1 MEKIRKVELLSP
13 AGNEEG
19 FYGAVHAGADAVYL
33 AGSRFG
39 ARAYADNFTTESLV
53 ACIRYAH
60 LLGRKIYLTVNTLLK
75 EEELSQLYDYLA
87 PFYEAGLDA
96 VIVQDLGVL
105 RFVREHFPKL
115 KLHVSTQMTLCGSY
129 GAALLKRMGAARIVP
144 ARELGLRELAV
155 MKQRTDI
162 EIEAFIHGAMCYCY
176 SGQCL
181 FSSILGGRSGNRG
194 RCAQPCR
201 LPYSVSIGNR
211 KENECYPLSLKDM
224 CTIEHLPA
232 FIEAGIDSFKIEGR
246 MKKPEYA
253 AGVTAIYRRYIDLYG
268 RLKEDR
274 GPKEAAAAYHVDR
287 ADLEQLK
294 SLYIRSGI
302 QDGYYFRRNG
312 REMITLESPAYSG
325 SSERLLEEIR
335 GTHLQVRE
343 KLPVSVKAVF
353 RVGLPAEATYTWADR
368 SFRVAGAM
376 VEHAGKQ
383 PITSENIR
391 KQLGKLGD
399 SAFRIA
405 DMDIIVDEDSFY
417 PLKQINE
424 LRRAAI
430 AGLEEEILSAGGY
443 SACTPATSP
452 ESETISQGIC
462 SDEPEAVGQDIC
474 SDEPEAVGQDICSDE
489 PEAVSQGIC
498 SDEPEAV
505 SQDICS
511 DEPDPGKALAV
522 SVSTISQ
529 LKAAA
534 DWFSGEKAHRKLR
547 FYIDGDLFL
556 SDRQKVLDIYN
567 NIPAGSSFY
576 LALPY
581 ILRES
586 DRSYLETLSSAMTE
600 SGIFRGF
607 LVRSMDGLGFVREF
621 MEKGKLHCRTDAG
634 VYAWN
639 RWAVRELASFA
650 EGFCLPYE
658 LRGSEQKALTDGLPC
673 EKIVYGRIP
682 MMITSNCLFRT
693 FRQCRRK
700 DEAPGPNLQCNGRRG
715 RKYTDNEEYFL
726 DSLDNQVR
734 GKPAKPESR
743 SHGSTEGENC
753 RMPGE
758 YAVPRDR
765 YYAAPEDRS
774 HAVPGDR
781 AHAVPQDRHHAVLKD
796 RYRREFPVAAN
807 CLHCMN
813 IIYNTVPLSLYQMIS
828 RWEGRVDLRMDFTL
842 ESADEVTA
850 LLDAFLKGAPFPQRE
865 YTTGHEKRGVE

>member
-1 MEKIRKVELLSP
+1 MEKNGKVELLSP

-75 EEELSQLYDYLA
+75 EEEISQLYDYLL
-87 PFYEAGLDA
+87 PFYEAGLNA

-105 RFVREHFPKL
+105 RFIREHFPKL

-129 GAALLKRMGAARIVP
+129 GAALLKKMGAERVVP

-155 MKQRTDI
+155 MKQCADI

-253 AGVTAIYRRYIDLYG
+253 AGVTAIYRRYIDLYD
-268 RLKEDR
+268 RLRKDR
-274 GPKEAAAAYHVDR
+274 GAKEAAEAYHVDR
-287 ADLEQLK
+287 TDLEQLR
-294 SLYIRSGI
+294 SLYIRSEI
-302 QDGYYFRRNG
+302 QNGYYFRRSG
-312 REMITLESPAYSG
+312 REMITLENPAYGG
-325 SSERLLEEIR
+325 SSEKLLAEIR
-335 GTHLQVRE
+335 ETHLSVRE
-343 KLPVSVKAVF
+343 KLPISVKAVF
-353 RVGLPAEATYTWADR
+353 RVGLPAEATCTWADR
-368 SFRVAGAM
+368 SCRVTGNI
-376 VEHAGKQ
+376 VEQAGKH

-399 SAFRIA
+399 SAFQAA
-405 DMDIIVDEDSFY
+405 DMNIIADEDSFY

-430 AGLEEEILSAGGY
+430 SGLEEQILSARGY
-443 SACTPATSP
+443 AACCPAKSA
-452 ESETISQGIC
+452 ESEPEGQDML
-462 SDEPEAVGQDIC
+462 SDEPASAKDPAAGRKAGTADPVSGEMCAGQKCRVI
-474 SDEPEAVGQDICSDE
+474 
-489 PEAVSQGIC
+489 
-498 SDEPEAV
+498 
-505 SQDICS
+505 
-511 DEPDPGKALAV
+511 
-522 SVSTISQ
+522 SVCTLPQ

-534 DWFSGEKAHRKLR
+534 DWFSGENAYGPIR
-547 FYIDGDLFL
+547 FYIEGDLFL
-556 SDRQKVLDIYN
+556 SERQKVLDICN
-567 NIPAGSSFY
+567 NMPPESSFY
-576 LALPY
+576 LAMPY

-586 DRSYLETLSSAMTE
+586 DRSYLEALSSAMRE

-607 LVRSMDGLGFVREF
+607 LIRSMDGLGFVREL
-621 MEKGKLHCRTDAG
+621 MEEGHSMEEGDSAGEKISLEEKISRKRKGNLHCRTDAG

-639 RWAVRELASFA
+639 HWAVGELASYV

-658 LRGSEQKALTDGLPC
+658 LKGSEQKRLLDGLPC

-682 MMITSNCLFRT
+682 MMITANCLVRT
-693 FRQCRRK
+693 FRQCRK
-700 DEAPGPNLQCNGRRG
+700 NDNVVLGAKLQNNDKLV
-715 RKYTDNEEYFL
+715 RKYNEDEERFQA
-726 DSLDNQVR
+726 SLD
-734 GKPAKPESR
+734 
-743 SHGSTEGENC
+743 EGDK
-753 RMPGE
+753 
-758 YAVPRDR
+758 DR
-765 YYAAPEDRS
+765 YHATLKDRY
-774 HAVPGDR
+774 HAILKDR
-781 AHAVPQDRHHAVLKD
+781 YHAILKD
-796 RYRREFPVAAN
+796 RYRREFPVAVN

-813 IIYNTVPLSLYQMIS
+813 IIYNTVPLSLYQMLPQ
-828 RWEGRVDLRMDFTL
+828 WEGRADLRMDFTL

-850 LLDAFLKGAPFPQRE
+850 LLDAFLKGAPFPLKE